1 MTVGNSRHEKSRSK
15 DTLDNVESLDRDDR
29 PALFWIRG
37 DLLGGKPGSWNYNNS
52 SCPSILRE
60 NDAERVWKKLVDSA
74 CRLKTPVLTNALIV
88 GNIGNLISIIVIAHF
103 FGIDIGLT
111 DTISYILL
119 GGKY

>member
-1 MTVGNSRHEKSRSK
+1 M
-15 DTLDNVESLDRDDR
+15 LDRDDR
-29 PALFWIRG
+29 PALFWVRG
-37 DLLGGKPGSWNYNNS
+37 DVFGGGEWNYNPS

-88 GNIGNLISIIVIAHF
+88 GNIGMLITTIVFAHLF
-103 FGIDIGLT
+103 VIDIGLT
-111 DTISYILL
+111 DTIAYILL